1 MATMRSELP
10 FDLMSYARRGPG
22 RRDRL
27 SPAEIQQIARTANRT
42 PEVMIKVL
50 PRGTNSLASVQKHLG
65 YIGRKGELDLETDN
79 GDSLQGK
86 GVGQELL
93 SDWDLD
99 LDSYRGKSDLVAGN
113 GRPAPK
119 LVHKV
124 MFSMPAG
131 TPPDKVLEAVK
142 NFCREEFAL
151 KHRYAMALHT
161 DEPHPHVHVVI
172 KAVSEQGQRLHIRK
186 ATIREWRSE
195 FARHLR
201 ALGVAANATQR
212 SVRGDTS
219 PRKPDG
225 IYRASLRG
233 DSTHMRERAAAVARE
248 LAQGGLRIES
258 GKATLVDTR
267 KDVRLAW
274 LGVSNMLGHDGHREL
289 AVHVRRF
296 VDQMPQP
303 LTDKEQLAAA
313 LLKTVREPRVR
324 DESVVR

>member
-1 MATMRSELP
+1 MATTRSEPL

-27 SPAEIQQIARTANRT
+27 SPAEIQQIARTVSRT

-50 PRGTNSLASVQKHLG
+50 PRGTNSLASVQKHLD
-65 YIGRKGELDLETDN
+65 YIGRKGQLDLETDD
-79 GDSLQGK
+79 GERLQGK
-86 GVGQELL
+86 GGGQEFL

-99 LDSYRGKSDLVAGN
+99 LDAYRGKSDLVAGN

-131 TPPDKVLEAVK
+131 TPPDKVLTAVQ

-151 KHRYAMALHT
+151 KHRYVMALHT

-186 ATIREWRSE
+186 ATLREWRSE

-201 ALGVAANATQR
+201 LLGVAANATER
-212 SVRGDTS
+212 AVRGET
-219 PRKPDG
+219 REAKKDG

-233 DSTHMRERAAAVARE
+233 DSTYMRSQAEAVANALLKRDI
-248 LAQGGLRIES
+248 RVNS
-258 GKATLVDTR
+258 GKRTLIDTR
-267 KDVRLAW
+267 KQVVQGWAQ
-274 LGVSNMLGHDGHREL
+274 VATEL
-289 AVHVRRF
+289 QHG
-296 VDQMPQP
+296 
-303 LTDKEQLAAA
+303 EQHGLAAE
-313 LLKTVREPRVR
+313 VRQFISGFLPPQTDREVIAGELVRSIHTPREQSRDRVR
-324 DESVVR
+324 